1 MEHVDLAP
9 LEARRIQKSFVID
22 GKYVVEDRLVR
33 QQGEEGVKVLSEGR
47 LGPRLAL
54 DHGASRKACGLAAE
68 IQTPRTSEQA
78 HRFHDPPQYDVV
90 MTLPSSKR
98 HNSALIP
105 LPPAPSAS
113 SANARAVMVGN
124 RSSDTTPER
133 ALRAA
138 LHARGMRFFKN
149 RRPEPEVK
157 CRADIVFPTE
167 RIAVFVDG
175 CFWHRCPEHG
185 VSPRANSDYWR
196 AKLDRNV
203 ARDRR
208 NDESLRAA
216 GWDVLRVWEH
226 DDPIRAAERVA
237 ERVLERR
244 I

>member
-1 MEHVDLAP
+1 
-9 LEARRIQKSFVID
+9 
-22 GKYVVEDRLVR
+22 
-33 QQGEEGVKVLSEGR
+33 
-47 LGPRLAL
+47 
-54 DHGASRKACGLAAE
+54 
-68 IQTPRTSEQA
+68 
-78 HRFHDPPQYDVV
+78 
-90 MTLPSSKR
+90 MTAPSSKG
-98 HNSALIP
+98 HNSAPIP

-149 RRPEPEVK
+149 RRPEPGVK

-208 NDESLRAA
+208 DDRALSA
-216 GWDVLRVWEH
+216 ARWTVIRVWEH
-226 DDPIRAAERVA
+226 EDAQKAADAIATRVKQQGAGVSRARGPT
-237 ERVLERR
+237 
-244 I
+244 